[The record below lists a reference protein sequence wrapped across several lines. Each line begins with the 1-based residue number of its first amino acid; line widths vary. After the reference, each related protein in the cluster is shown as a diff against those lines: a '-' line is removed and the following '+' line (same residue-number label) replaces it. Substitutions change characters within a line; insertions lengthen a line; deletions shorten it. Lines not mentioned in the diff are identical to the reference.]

1 MGLVYLRLRSFGN
14 GFGGLFFGRFGNRS
28 RGGLGGP
35 FFRRLDNHFRGRL
48 SGLFFGRL
56 RNGFGGRF
64 GGSFGCSFLCE
75 FRGGLLGKHC
85 IRRGGCFGG
94 FRGGLGHGNSCR
106 RGNRG
111 SFGGGLGCRSRGGFC
126 GFLGRGGRGGFRVF
140 LGGGSR
146 DVFQHFRLKNKL
158 KIIHNQTVGLA
169 AQPGQFYKHGNGQT
183 VTLHGVVEIIV
194 GDHGVQAAGG
204 DIQRGK
210 AHNGTDQGDCQR
222 GSNAALLA
230 EGFGFA
236 GQQKQPQG
244 KQRNGNAAQIVDDH
258 IHHDAAEFNV
268 VNDTSRAGEH
278 QSGTHK
284 VEVSV
289 ADEQFRHHHCG
300 TQEND
305 NPREPAGYLPGQCGG
320 DDVQQTTQA
329 EGKADQRQEKSRSE
343 RSADPVMKQQF
354 QITNCGNQHPA
365 PQIGGF
371 FFPFIPNGFD
381 FIQHWFDFVQH
392 GFDFVQ
398 HGFQFI
404 QDGFD
409 FVRYGLFL
417 VHLCFSFGGIT
428 GKK

>member
-1 MGLVYLRLRSFGN
+1 MGQLPVIETILIVVIGTGEIALIHQLPADGIEGLLVGVDGHFAVHGQAGENSQLTAAGVAGPQGNKGIVKLNALGGKPVQRGGKLRIDDGVVEGFRGDQDQVLPFKQAGIFIFQSGGQGVQVGVKGFEGVVIFRFCQFTEVQTGNHVGLVYLRLRFFGN
-14 GFGGLFFGRFGNRS
+14 GFGDLFFGRFGNRS

-85 IRRGGCFGG
+85 IRCGGCFGG
-94 FRGGLGHGNSCR
+94 FRGVLGHGNSCR

-194 GDHGVQAAGG
+194 GDHGV
-204 DIQRGK
+204 
-210 AHNGTDQGDCQR
+210 
-222 GSNAALLA
+222 
-230 EGFGFA
+230 
-236 GQQKQPQG
+236 
-244 KQRNGNAAQIVDDH
+244 
-258 IHHDAAEFNV
+258 
-268 VNDTSRAGEH
+268 
-278 QSGTHK
+278 
-284 VEVSV
+284 
-289 ADEQFRHHHCG
+289 
-300 TQEND
+300 
-305 NPREPAGYLPGQCGG
+305 
-320 DDVQQTTQA
+320 
-329 EGKADQRQEKSRSE
+329 
-343 RSADPVMKQQF
+343 
-354 QITNCGNQHPA
+354 
-365 PQIGGF
+365 
-371 FFPFIPNGFD
+371 
-381 FIQHWFDFVQH
+381 
-392 GFDFVQ
+392 
-398 HGFQFI
+398 
-404 QDGFD
+404 
-409 FVRYGLFL
+409 
-417 VHLCFSFGGIT
+417 
-428 GKK
+428 